1 MSPDQNYLLITFT
14 LYLLLMLGIGVFAW
28 TKTNSLSDYI
38 LGGRKLGCWTTAL
51 SAGASDMSAWL
62 LLGLPGYAYV
72 AGYEAIWIAVGLM
85 MGTTLNWFLV
95 APGLRLQSEA
105 MGNALTIPEFL
116 ENRFQDKTHAIRTIS
131 AIFILF
137 FFIFYTSSGLVAGGK
152 LFESVF
158 NLPYHWAVV
167 TGTVAILVYTT
178 LGGFLAV
185 SWTDLFQGLLM
196 SLALVITALYALDM
210 SGGWQATQSAM
221 TLHNI
226 ALTDLFLTL
235 DNQTLSKIGIISLLG
250 WGLGYFGQPHIL
262 TRFMAIRSH
271 TMIPRARNIALVW
284 TLVSLSCALLIGFSG
299 IALAEI
305 NLTGTDS
312 EKVFI
317 EIVQLLFHPV
327 PAGICLAAIL
337 AAIMSTAD
345 SQLLVASTAFTED
358 LYQALF
364 EREVSQTR
372 LIAIGRIMVVC
383 IALLACLMALH
394 QEETVLGMVAY
405 AWAGFGAAFGPVL
418 LLCLFWKKLTL
429 RGAIGGIIIGAT
441 TVILWHQLDGG
452 MFTLYELV
460 PAFFFSAI
468 GCVTLSMGKN

>member
-1 MSPDQNYLLITFT
+1 
-14 LYLLLMLGIGVFAW
+14 
-28 TKTNSLSDYI
+28 
-38 LGGRKLGCWTTAL
+38 
-51 SAGASDMSAWL
+51 MSAWL

-85 MGTTLNWFLV
+85 LGTTLNWFLV
-95 APGLRLQSEA
+95 APGLRQQSEA
-105 MGNALTIPEFL
+105 MDNALTIPEYF
-116 ENRFQDKTHAIRTIS
+116 ENRFQDKTHTIRTIS
-131 AIFILF
+131 AILILF

-158 NLPYHWAVV
+158 NLPYHWAVL

-196 SLALVITALYALDM
+196 SLALVITAFYALDM
-210 SGGWQATQSAM
+210 SGGWQATRSAM
-221 TLHNI
+221 TMHNI
-226 ALTDLFLTL
+226 ALTDLFLTI
-235 DNQTLSKIGIISLLG
+235 DKQTLGTIGIISLLG

-271 TMIPRARNIALVW
+271 TMIPSARNIALVW
-284 TLVSLSCALLIGFSG
+284 TAVSLTCALLIGFAG
-299 IALAEI
+299 VALTEI
-305 NLTGTDS
+305 NLTGADS

-358 LYQALF
+358 LYQTLF
-364 EREVSQTR
+364 KKEASQTN
-372 LIAIGRIMVVC
+372 LILIGRIMVVF
-383 IALLACLMALH
+383 IALLACFMALN
-394 QEETVLGMVAY
+394 QKETVLSLVAY

-418 LLCLFWKKLTL
+418 LLSLYWRKLTL
-429 RGAIGGIIIGAT
+429 KAAVSGIITGAVTVIVWHQIDGGIFG
-441 TVILWHQLDGG
+441 
-452 MFTLYELV
+452 LYEIV
-460 PAFFFSAI
+460 PAFLLSSTV
-468 GCVTLSMGKN
+468 CVTLSYFN

>member
-1 MSPDQNYLLITFT
+1 
-14 LYLLLMLGIGVFAW
+14 ML
-28 TKTNSLSDYI
+28 
-38 LGGRKLGCWTTAL
+38 
-51 SAGASDMSAWL
+51 
-62 LLGLPGYAYV
+62 
-72 AGYEAIWIAVGLM
+72 
-85 MGTTLNWFLV
+85 
-95 APGLRLQSEA
+95 
-105 MGNALTIPEFL
+105 
-116 ENRFQDKTHAIRTIS
+116 
-131 AIFILF
+131 
-137 FFIFYTSSGLVAGGK
+137 
-152 LFESVF
+152 
-158 NLPYHWAVV
+158 

-221 TLHNI
+221 NMHNI

-235 DNQTLSKIGIISLLG
+235 DNQTLSTIGIISLLG

-271 TMIPRARNIALVW
+271 TMIPGARNIALVW
-284 TLVSLSCALLIGFSG
+284 TAVSLSCALLIGFAG

-305 NLTGTDS
+305 NLFGTDS

-358 LYQALF
+358 LYQALLK
-364 EREVSQTR
+364 RVVSQTR

-429 RGAIGGIIIGAT
+429 RGAIGGIITGAS

-452 MFTLYELV
+452 IFSLYELV
-460 PAFFFSAI
+460 PAFFLSASI
-468 GCVTLSMGKN
+468 CIMLSLSKR